1 MKRAEFLAQQE
12 REEEIME
19 AFFTSPDIQRANKK
33 DIINHIAETA
43 VELYEAQRIRDSEV
57 DQVFEKIMRGE

>member
-1 MKRAEFLAQQE
+1 MKRAEFLAQ
-12 REEEIME
+12 REME
-19 AFFTSPDIQRANKK
+19 DDLMDAFFKSPDIQRANKK

-43 VELYEAQRIRDSEV
+43 VELYEAQKIRDSEV

>member
-1 MKRAEFLAQQE
+1 MNKEEFLAQQKM
-12 REEEIME
+12 EENLME
-19 AFFTSPDIQRANKK
+19 AFFQSPDIQRGNKK